1 MYIGYD
7 NFTGISLREI
17 KTSLGSFVFP
27 VFKYNV
33 PFANGDQIQNT
44 TTPLFQYEFSIF
56 NYTDS
61 INASWNRT
69 LYPNE
74 SFSIDNSNISI
85 LNNNNTYQ
93 LYFNGNVL
101 SSDNGFTDYDTRRS
115 FIGYFSFGLLED
127 INGKHVI
134 ALVAGIVET
143 ADPLNFAQSG
153 TEHNQFGYAII
164 NGCYFGYPFG
174 QIVRVNDNTNV
185 LAGEQLYNNSE
196 DRTTD
201 PYEPE
206 GESEGHVGGE
216 GTHEEESD
224 PIPIPPEPTLS
235 AANTNF
241 IRLYNPTLSELQSL
255 ANYMWSDLFDLN
267 SFKKIFSDPISC
279 ILGLSIVPVAIR
291 NGGISSV
298 VLGNIDTE
306 VQMNRAL
313 SQYETVDCGSLTIS
327 EYWGAYLDYSPY
339 TKFELYLPY
348 IGTRPISA
356 DDIMGKIISVIYR
369 VDILSGS
376 CVAYV
381 KCDNSVLYSFIGQCS
396 SSIPITGNDWT
407 NVINGALNIAGA
419 VGTLVATGGF
429 SAPAQI
435 AGTAAGTAYQAK
447 HLMSTGAS
455 IAQNVMSMKPQIEKS
470 GSLSGT
476 GGMLGVQK
484 PYLIITRPR
493 QALPARQNHY
503 LGYPSF
509 VTVRLGDVSGYTEI
523 DAIHLENIPATS
535 DELNEIERLL
545 KGGVIL

>member
-1 MYIGYD
+1 MSFLYNRYFQFKGQNYIIPVWDNLPSSGDRVETSLPVLRVTLNNVQQIGDFIFGRTNTASTLLSGEVEDNGLKLKRRGDGTSGYD
-7 NFTGISLREI
+7 LLYGDNFEKSFNLCAQWG
-17 KTSLGSFVFP
+17 GSGNNSVP
-27 VFKYNV
+27 VPCV
-33 PFANGDQIQNT
+33 
-44 TTPLFQYEFSIF
+44 L
-56 NYTDS
+56 
-61 INASWNRT
+61 
-69 LYPNE
+69 
-74 SFSIDNSNISI
+74 
-85 LNNNNTYQ
+85 
-93 LYFNGNVL
+93 FNG
-101 SSDNGFTDYDTRRS
+101 STFTIYRS
-115 FIGYFSFGLLED
+115 RY
-127 INGKHVI
+127 
-134 ALVAGIVET
+134 
-143 ADPLNFAQSG
+143 LNFVIS
-153 TEHNQFGYAII
+153 TDTYILPDIDKFGFFSHLLT
-164 NGCYFGYPFG
+164 G
-174 QIVRVNDNTNV
+174 D
-185 LAGEQLYNNSE
+185 AGWLSVENITDFIENH
-196 DRTTD
+196 TTD
-201 PYEPE
+201 QPIFSDPYTPE
-206 GESEGHVGGE
+206 GESEGNVGGE

-267 SFKKIFSDPISC
+267 TFKKIFSDPISC
-279 ILGLSIVPVAIR
+279 ILGLSIVPVAVR
-291 NGGISSV
+291 NGGTSSV

-306 VQMNRAL
+306 VLMNRAL

-381 KCDNSVLYSFIGQCS
+381 KCDDSVLYSFIGQCS

-419 VGTLVATGGF
+419 VGTLVAAGGF

-455 IAQNVMSMKPQIEKS
+455 LAQNITSMKPQIEKS

-476 GGMLGVQK
+476 GGLLGVQK
-484 PYLIITRPR
+484 PYLIITRPK

-503 LGYPSF
+503 MGYPSF
-509 VTVRLGDVSGYTEI
+509 ITVRLGDVSGYTEI
-523 DAIHLENIPATS
+523 DSIHLENIPATS
-535 DELNEIERLL
+535 DELDEIERLL

>member
-1 MYIGYD
+1 MSFLYNRYFQFKGQNYMLPVWSSLPAEGDVIETSLPVMRIKVDGSIRIGDFICGRTSDIGALIAGEVVDGDIKLLRGDRTSGYELRYGD
-7 NFTGISLREI
+7 NFSGRFTLCRDWGGIGDINIPTPIVVYNGTKYSIYNSRFINYEATDIAVLPDVD
-17 KTSLGSFVFP
+17 KFGFFHHVMGSYPPGWLEAADITDFIV
-27 VFKYNV
+27 
-33 PFANGDQIQNT
+33 
-44 TTPLFQYEFSIF
+44 
-56 NYTDS
+56 NYT
-61 INASWNRT
+61 
-69 LYPNE
+69 
-74 SFSIDNSNISI
+74 
-85 LNNNNTYQ
+85 
-93 LYFNGNVL
+93 
-101 SSDNGFTDYDTRRS
+101 
-115 FIGYFSFGLLED
+115 
-127 INGKHVI
+127 
-134 ALVAGIVET
+134 
-143 ADPLNFAQSG
+143 
-153 TEHNQFGYAII
+153 TER
-164 NGCYFGYPFG
+164 PFF
-174 QIVRVNDNTNV
+174 V
-185 LAGEQLYNNSE
+185 
-196 DRTTD
+196 D

-216 GTHEEESD
+216 GTHEEEESD

-267 SFKKIFSDPISC
+267 TFKKIFSDPISC
-279 ILGLSIVPVAIR
+279 ILGLSIVPVAVR
-291 NGGISSV
+291 NGGTSSV

-306 VQMNRAL
+306 VLMNRAL

-348 IGTRPISA
+348 IGIRPISA
-356 DDIMGKIISVIYR
+356 DDIMGKTISVTYR

-376 CVAYV
+376 CVAFV
-381 KCDNSVLYSFIGQCS
+381 KCDSSVLYSFIGQCS

-407 NVINGALNIAGA
+407 NVINGAINIAGA

-447 HLMSTGAS
+447 HLSSTAS
-455 IAQNVMSMKPQIEKS
+455 SLAQNVTSMKPQIEKS

-484 PYLIITRPR
+484 PYLIITRPK

-503 LGYPSF
+503 MGYPSF
-509 VTVRLGDVSGYTEI
+509 VTVSLGDVSGYTEI
-523 DAIHLENIPATS
+523 DSIHLENIPATS
-535 DELNEIERLL
+535 EELNEIERLL